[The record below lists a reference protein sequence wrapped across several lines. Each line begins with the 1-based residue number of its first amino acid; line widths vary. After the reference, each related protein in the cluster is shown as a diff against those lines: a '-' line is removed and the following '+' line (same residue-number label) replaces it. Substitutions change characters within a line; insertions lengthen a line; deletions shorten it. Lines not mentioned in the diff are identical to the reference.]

1 MIYPVIMS
9 NILGISHIFH
19 QGWKPIHPKQK
30 PFPTARTKRSRKHT
44 HANCWRQKIWAL
56 DVAAARDEVYPFVH
70 DRDQLSLWSREF
82 FLEIARRVR
91 FCWVK
96 NRGL

>member
-44 HANCWRQKIWAL
+44 HANCWSKKFGRWMSPRRGMKSILLYTTETSLAFGRGNSFLKSHEESDSAELKIGVW
-56 DVAAARDEVYPFVH
+56 
-70 DRDQLSLWSREF
+70 
-82 FLEIARRVR
+82 
-91 FCWVK
+91 
-96 NRGL
+96 